1 MDREVTENRIE
12 AEKAVLVAVDIGG
25 DIDFDKSLDELEE
38 LAKTAGA
45 EVVGRVRQARDG
57 FHPGTYIGKGKIE
70 EVADMIRFM
79 DADLVICDDELSPA
93 QMTNLSDV
101 LAVKVIDRTVLI
113 LDIFAAH
120 ARTAEGKLQ
129 VELAQLRYRS
139 SHLIG
144 MGKIMSR
151 LGGGIGTRGP
161 GETKL
166 ESDRRQIR
174 SRISVLN
181 KKLADVVKN
190 REVMRAGRDGL
201 PVIAIVGYTNAGKS
215 TLLNTLT
222 DAEVLSEDKLFAT
235 LDTTTRAYV
244 FERGQKVLF
253 TDTVGFINKLP
264 HALIRAFRSTLEEA
278 GYADMILHVVDVS
291 NPDYDEQM
299 KVVYD
304 TLNDLGIKGKPILT
318 AFNKIDRLDTEI
330 LSSTEGAEKSSAD
343 VSDAEEIKRTDNYY
357 GYYRDPQADDH
368 VFISA
373 KSRTGIDELLT
384 HIDELLNAGM
394 IEVEKELRFDQAGL
408 IQKLRTQGSL
418 ISEEYTETGI
428 YIKAKIPASE
438 EWLLES

>member
-1 MDREVTENRIE
+1 MDREVIENKTET
-12 AEKAVLVAVDIGG
+12 EKAVLVAVDIGG
-25 DIDFDKSLDELEE
+25 DIDVDKSLDELEE

-93 QMTNLSDV
+93 QMSNLSDV

-174 SRISVLN
+174 SRISALN

-264 HALIRAFRSTLEEA
+264 H
-278 GYADMILHVVDVS
+278 
-291 NPDYDEQM
+291 
-299 KVVYD
+299 
-304 TLNDLGIKGKPILT
+304 
-318 AFNKIDRLDTEI
+318 
-330 LSSTEGAEKSSAD
+330 
-343 VSDAEEIKRTDNYY
+343 
-357 GYYRDPQADDH
+357 
-368 VFISA
+368 
-373 KSRTGIDELLT
+373 
-384 HIDELLNAGM
+384 
-394 IEVEKELRFDQAGL
+394 
-408 IQKLRTQGSL
+408 
-418 ISEEYTETGI
+418 
-428 YIKAKIPASE
+428 
-438 EWLLES
+438 

>member
-1 MDREVTENRIE
+1 M
-12 AEKAVLVAVDIGG
+12 EKALTDTGSKKERAVLIAVDIGG
-25 DIDFDKSLDELEE
+25 DTDADKSLDELEE

-45 EVVGRVRQARDG
+45 EVVGRIIQARDA

-70 EVADMIRFM
+70 EAGELVRFAEADT
-79 DADLVICDDELSPA
+79 VICDDELSPA
-93 QMTNLSDV
+93 QMSNLSDA
-101 LAVKVIDRTVLI
+101 LGVKVIDRTVLI

-144 MGKIMSR
+144 MGKILSR

-174 SRISVLN
+174 SRISALN
-181 KKLADVVKN
+181 KKLSDVVKN
-190 REVMRAGRDGL
+190 REVMRAGRQGL

-222 DAEVLSEDKLFAT
+222 DADVLSEDKLFAT

-244 FERGQKVLF
+244 FETGQKVLF

-264 HALIRAFRSTLEEA
+264 HALIKAFRSTLEEA

-291 NPDYDEQM
+291 NPDHEEQM
-299 KVVYD
+299 RVVYE
-304 TLNDLGIKGKPILT
+304 TLDELGIRGKQVLT
-318 AFNKIDRLDTEI
+318 AFNKIDSFGENGDALNNID
-330 LSSTEGAEKSSAD
+330 LHAD
-343 VSDAEEIKRTDNYY
+343 IK
-357 GYYRDPQADDH
+357 DPRSDDH

-373 KSRTGIDELLT
+373 KTGEGITELLSHT
-384 HIDELLNAGM
+384 ETMLNAGM
-394 IEVEKELRFDQAGL
+394 IDVEREFGFDRAGL
-408 IQKLRTQGSL
+408 IQKIRSRGRL

-428 YIKAKIPASE
+428 YIKAQIPAADG
-438 EWLLES
+438 WLLED